1 MKFFER
7 FFRFGIVGVL
17 GVVVNFVGY
26 ILLRDKADV
35 PDFFSKAFA
44 IEISILSNF
53 LFNYFWT
60 WGDRGKTF
68 RTFWRRLIRYHG
80 STFIA
85 SFVVTIA
92 VSYLMRIFVGMI
104 EWEPLAKA
112 ASLGLAPTLGQ
123 ERWVAY
129 ISYLIGIAA
138 GMIANF
144 ILSDRWVF
152 TKQKTADVQQDGQDE
167 RIKPGIR

>member
-1 MKFFER
+1 VKIFER
-7 FFRFGIVGVL
+7 FVRFGVVGVL

-26 ILLRDKADV
+26 ILFREKAEL
-35 PDFFSKAFA
+35 PDFFAKAFA

-68 RTFWRRLIRYHG
+68 RVFWRRLIRYHG

-92 VSYLMRIFVGMI
+92 VSYLMRFAVDLV
-104 EWEPLAKA
+104 EWEPLVKA
-112 ASLGLAPTLGQ
+112 ISLGLAPSIGQ
-123 ERWVAY
+123 DRWVAY

-138 GMIANF
+138 GMVANF

-152 TKQKTADVQQDGQDE
+152 RKQETMKSEQDE
-167 RIKPGIR
+167 QDE